1 MSEMKQT
8 KVIFAGIHNLG
19 KSSILKF
26 LNKVLSLGNDY
37 SPTSKE
43 EITTHSIKLLG
54 LKMTIW
60 ELGGQLVYRREY
72 HKHKD
77 KYLSSVS
84 LLVFVIDIQDD
95 FRHRKA
101 LKYLKELLN
110 SLSEVDHEEKKI
122 RIIILF
128 NKCDP
133 NLNQNEKYKK
143 KSEEL
148 KKEILG
154 FSPMKSISFYKT
166 SIYDNLSLITF
177 FSEAAIKLKGKP
189 QIIQNILTE
198 YCGKTF
204 ASAAMIFDKNFLVV
218 DKHSTKEIY
227 FDIIQVVAQYF
238 INGIE
243 KLKNRS
249 IETIDIVS
257 EIVFP
262 VSDSNYSEKKAI
274 ILIHELD
281 IETPIYLV
289 VLSQNPKTKKRAHE
303 YLDDLADNLSKVL
316 ETPIYS

>member
-1 MSEMKQT
+1 MSEMKET
-8 KVIFAGIHNLG
+8 KVIFAGIDNSG
-19 KSSILKF
+19 KSSIIKF
-26 LNKVLSLGNDY
+26 LNKKLSLGDDY
-37 SPTSKE
+37 TPTSKE

-72 HKHKD
+72 YKHKD

-84 LLVFVIDIQDD
+84 LLAFVIDIQDD
-95 FRHRKA
+95 YRHSEA

-110 SLSEVDHEEKKI
+110 SLSEIDYEEKKN

-128 NKCDP
+128 HKFDP
-133 NLNQNEKYKK
+133 NLNQSEKCIK

-148 KKEILG
+148 KKKILS
-154 FSPMKSISFYKT
+154 FSPIKNISFYKT
-166 SIYDNLSLITF
+166 SIYDNLSLINF

-204 ASAAMIFDKNFLVV
+204 ASAAMIFDKNFLIV
-218 DKHSTKEIY
+218 DKRSTREIY
-227 FDIIQVVAQYF
+227 IDIIQVVAQYF
-238 INGIE
+238 ISGME
-243 KLKNRS
+243 RLKSRS

-257 EIVFP
+257 EIIFP
-262 VSDSNYSEKKAI
+262 VSDSNYSENKGI
-274 ILIHELD
+274 ILIQELN
-281 IETPIYLV
+281 IETPMYLV
-289 VLSQNPKTKKRAHE
+289 VLSRNPKTKKIAHE